1 VNKRLRFVAP
11 YGLILMCWV
20 GAAQAQSPL
29 QSAAEIFAD
38 ADLKLGHSLIVQNK
52 CTTCHARKVGGDGS
66 AIFRPQGRISSPSF
80 LRGMVEMC
88 NTDLSLGLF
97 PDEVNSIAAVLNR
110 DHYKFK

>member
-1 VNKRLRFVAP
+1 VNKLLRMVP
-11 YGLILMCWV
+11 SYGLIVMCWV

-29 QSAAEIFAD
+29 QTSADIFAD
-38 ADLKLGHSLIVQNK
+38 ADLQLGQSLMVQNK
-52 CTTCHARKVGGDGS
+52 CNSCHARKVGGDGS

-97 PDEVNSIAAVLNR
+97 PDEVNAIAAVLNR

>member
-1 VNKRLRFVAP
+1 
-11 YGLILMCWV
+11 MCWV

-29 QSAAEIFAD
+29 QTAAEIFAD
-38 ADLKLGHSLIVQNK
+38 ADL
-52 CTTCHARKVGGDGS
+52 T
-66 AIFRPQGRISSPSF
+66 QGRISSPSF